1 MEERIIESA
10 TNIIQPVLE
19 SAVIIASHYCR
30 ATGRDTVTAMD
41 MQYGMKYAA
50 RHVLGTRT
58 GTMFPEEDSDESDD
72 DLPELVS
79 DDNSEELDSSELD
92 SSELDSVE
100 LGFTRYTG
108 DDKTFIEINECFDT
122 WAEWEPDSPA
132 GMLLKNAI
140 DSNGLGR
147 INNEE

>member
-19 SAVIIASHYCR
+19 SAVIIASHYCK

-50 RHVLGTRT
+50 RNVLGTRT
-58 GTMFPEEDSDESDD
+58 GTMFP
-72 DLPELVS
+72 
-79 DDNSEELDSSELD
+79 DDNSSELD
-92 SSELDSVE
+92 SSELDSDEDLPE
-100 LGFTRYTG
+100 LVSDNSSELDEEDEEPFSRYQG

-122 WAEWEPDSPA
+122 WDTWEPVSPA
-132 GMLLKNAI
+132 EILLKNAI
-140 DSNGLGR
+140 DKNGS
-147 INNEE
+147 

>member
-1 MEERIIESA
+1 MEERLIESA

-58 GTMFPEEDSDESDD
+58 GTMFPEDNSSEDS
-72 DLPELVS
+72 
-79 DDNSEELDSSELD
+79 DNSEELDSLPELVSDEDNSE
-92 SSELDSVE
+92 E

-108 DDKTFIEINECFDT
+108 TDKTFIEINECFDT

-132 GMLLKNAI
+132 GVLLKNAI
-140 DSNGLGR
+140 DSNGVGGV
-147 INNEE
+147 NNKE

>member
-1 MEERIIESA
+1 MEERLIESA

-58 GTMFPEEDSDESDD
+58 GTMFPEDNSDNSDNSSDSDS
-72 DLPELVS
+72 LPELVS
-79 DDNSEELDSSELD
+79 DEDEDEDNS
-92 SSELDSVE
+92 V
-100 LGFTRYTG
+100 FTRYTG

-132 GMLLKNAI
+132 GVLLKNAI
-140 DSNGLGR
+140 DSNGVGGV
-147 INNEE
+147 NNKE

>member
-1 MEERIIESA
+1 MEERLIESA

-58 GTMFPEEDSDESDD
+58 GTMFPEDNSSDSDS
-72 DLPELVS
+72 LPELVS
-79 DDNSEELDSSELD
+79 DEDEDNS
-92 SSELDSVE
+92 V
-100 LGFTRYTG
+100 FTRYTG
-108 DDKTFIEINECFDT
+108 TDKTFIEINECFDT

-132 GMLLKNAI
+132 GVLLKNAI
-140 DSNGLGR
+140 DSNGVGGV
-147 INNEE
+147 NNKE